1 MQVVAAL
8 PSLPDLS
15 SLAPLTASKLG
26 SSGSAAAD
34 VPHVLTVLSR
44 TRSSLNNALTLETD
58 GDKTQRRH
66 DIDLL
71 RMKEQ
76 IVLTYLAAVT
86 GLEEDGDIIPWRKTG
101 SNVGMGKIIAV
112 DEDYY
117 GTESQRDRKPRR

>member
-1 MQVVAAL
+1 VTVTTQVVAAL
-8 PSLPDLS
+8 PSLPELS

-26 SSGSAAAD
+26 SSSSAAAD
-34 VPHVLTVLSR
+34 VPHVFTVLSP

-76 IVLTYLAAVT
+76 IVLTYLTAVT
-86 GLEEDGDIIPWRKTG
+86 GLKEDGDIIP
-101 SNVGMGKIIAV
+101 
-112 DEDYY
+112 
-117 GTESQRDRKPRR
+117 